1 MQHIEHRL
9 NTLKRPKLM
18 LEAARNRTARYD
30 PNRHLPVLL
39 GGSYHKS
46 KTGQLDCL
54 LDTEEIYTDCAKKS
68 APSIPRRATSFT
80 SLLYCQNMAAQKTP
94 KSRAHALDK
103 SVRHGSFFVGHIFLK
118 RGQYLGIERRLPIA
132 VQLMGHAFC
141 G

>member
-1 MQHIEHRL
+1 MRHIEHRL

-54 LDTEEIYTDCAKKS
+54 LDTEEIYSRLRKEK
-68 APSIPRRATSFT
+68 RAEYSPARHICYLIAILAEHS
-80 SLLYCQNMAAQKTP
+80 SLKN
-94 KSRAHALDK
+94 S
-103 SVRHGSFFVGHIFLK
+103 
-118 RGQYLGIERRLPIA
+118 
-132 VQLMGHAFC
+132 
-141 G
+141 